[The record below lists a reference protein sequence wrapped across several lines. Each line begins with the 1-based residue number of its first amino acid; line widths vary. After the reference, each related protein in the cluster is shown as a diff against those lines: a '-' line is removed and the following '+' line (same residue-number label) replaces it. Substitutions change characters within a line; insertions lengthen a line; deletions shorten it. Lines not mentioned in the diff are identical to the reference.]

1 METSAHPPRD
11 AVGVYLEAP
20 APAFT
25 DANSNDAAKRKR
37 AFSGIAYSGD
47 SVSYW
52 GENLVIELSS
62 LILPDP
68 CPILMNHDR
77 DRPVGFG
84 RLIVRDNALHAEGT
98 LLSNDEARS
107 LAANADD
114 GFPWQLSI
122 HAEPGTVEEVTAGA
136 TVQVNGRQIA
146 GPITIFRQSRIREL
160 SFTPTGV
167 DYRTEAHV
175 LSAPI
180 LHSLQ
185 PAAKGNTMPTIEELQ
200 TQLTQLSARAE
211 TAEAQ
216 AVAATDRAENA
227 ERSLAAAARAARL
240 ASVQGLFTS
249 LGRPIE
255 EKDAEA
261 YLSLSEE
268 AWARISAD
276 LSKAKPANAPDHLFS
291 EQATGEPNE
300 PTTKGLNLS
309 AIYQARRKVNK

>member
-180 LHSLQ
+180 PYSLQ

-200 TQLTQLSARAE
+200 AQIVQLSTQAKTSEAEIKAANDRAE
-211 TAEAQ
+211 TAEKA
-216 AVAATDRAENA
+216 
-227 ERSLAAAARAARL
+227 LAKHKRDARL
-240 ASVQGLFTS
+240 SAVKSVFAE

-255 EKDAEA
+255 EKDADT
-261 YLSLSEE
+261 YLSLPEE
-268 AWARISAD
+268 AWTRISAD
-276 LSKAKPANAPDHLFS
+276 LSKAKPAKTPDHLFS
-291 EQATGEPNE
+291 EQATGEPDE
-300 PTTKGLNLS
+300 PAVKPINFS
-309 AIYQARRKVNK
+309 AIYNARRGAK

>member
-20 APAFT
+20 APSFVA
-25 DANSNDAAKRKR
+25 SNAAGDTNRKR
-37 AFSGIAYSGD
+37 TFSGIAYSGD
-47 SVSYW
+47 TVSYW
-52 GENLVIELSS
+52 GESMVIDLSS
-62 LILPDP
+62 IILPDP

-107 LAANADD
+107 LAASADD
-114 GFPWQLSI
+114 GFPWQFSI

-180 LHSLQ
+180 PYSLQ

-200 TQLTQLSARAE
+200 AQIVQLSTQAKTSEAEIKAANDRAE
-211 TAEAQ
+211 TAEKA
-216 AVAATDRAENA
+216 
-227 ERSLAAAARAARL
+227 LAKHKRDARL
-240 ASVQGLFTS
+240 SAVKSVFAE

-255 EKDAEA
+255 DKDAEV
-261 YLSLSEE
+261 YLSMPDA
-268 AWARISAD
+268 AWDRVAAD

-300 PTTKGLNLS
+300 PAVKPLNFS
-309 AIYQARRKVNK
+309 TIYNARRGAK